1 MSAPT
6 ATMTGLYYDG
16 RVPVGSRAT
25 MIVTGREVA
34 LIGERVSEHY
44 PLANL
49 HVSPRVVGADR
60 FIRLPDHGQFQ
71 CTDTPLLDRLPLE
84 VPAERISAWLE
95 QRWAIAVACVLVTVA
110 VLAYGY
116 MFWLPAAAERLVTH
130 IPIESEARLG
140 SKALTWLDSKHFF
153 NSTSLDIET
162 QSRLSEGFGRLTQGL
177 PLEASYSLALR
188 DSRLLGPNALA
199 LPGGTIV
206 ITDQMVKLTETPEEA
221 LAVLAHEIGHVELRH
236 SMRHL
241 LQDSATV
248 AIAAAV
254 TSDASSLSA
263 AVAGLPALLVQMK
276 YSREFEAEADEYAFA
291 LLKRN
296 GISPLAFASVMERLS
311 RHTGS
316 GKDNEEDFAFLSTH
330 PMSQERI
337 AQARAAAE
345 KP

>member
-1 MSAPT
+1 MSAP
-6 ATMTGLYYDG
+6 ATTINGLYYDG

-34 LIGERVSEHY
+34 VIGERVSEHY
-44 PLANL
+44 PLSNL
-49 HVSPRVVGADR
+49 RLSPRVVGSER
-60 FIRLPDHGQFQ
+60 FIRFPDHGQFQ
-71 CTDTPLLDRLPLE
+71 CADTPLLDRMPLE

-95 QRWAIAVACVLVTVA
+95 QRWIIAVASVLVTVA
-110 VLAYGY
+110 LLACGY
-116 MFWLPAAAERLVTH
+116 MFWLPAAAERLVGH

-140 SKALTWLDSKHFF
+140 RKALTWLDGKQFF
-153 NSTSLDIET
+153 TSTRLDIET
-162 QSRLSEGFGRLTQGL
+162 QTRLSEGFGRLTHGL
-177 PLEASYSLALR
+177 PLEASYSIALR

-241 LQDSATV
+241 LQDSATAVV
-248 AIAAAV
+248 ATAV

-311 RHTGS
+311 KQRGS
-316 GKDNEEDFAFLSTH
+316 AKEDEDLAFLSTH

-337 AQARAAAE
+337 ARARAAAGN
-345 KP
+345 

>member
-1 MSAPT
+1 MSASA
-6 ATMTGLYYDG
+6 ATMNGLYYDG
-16 RVPVGSRAT
+16 RMPVGSRAT

-34 LIGERVSEHY
+34 LIGECVSDHY

-49 HVSPRVVGADR
+49 RVSPRVVGADR
-60 FIRLPDHGQFQ
+60 FIRLPDNGQFQ
-71 CTDTPLLDRLPLE
+71 CADTPLLDRLPLE

-95 QRWAIAVACVLVTVA
+95 QRWIIAIASVLVTVGL
-110 VLAYGY
+110 LAYGY
-116 MFWLPAAAERLVTH
+116 MVWLPVAAERLVAH
-130 IPIESEARLG
+130 IPIHSEAKLG
-140 SKALTWLDSKHFF
+140 SKALGWLDSKHFF
-153 NSTSLDIET
+153 NSTRLDVET
-162 QSRLSEGFGRLTQGL
+162 QSRLSEGFGRLTRGL

-188 DSRLLGPNALA
+188 DAPRLGPNALA

-206 ITDQMVKLTETPEEA
+206 ITDQMVKLTETPDEA
-221 LAVLAHEIGHVELRH
+221 PAVLAHEIGHVELRH

-241 LQDSATV
+241 LQDSATAAV
-248 AIAAAV
+248 AAAV

-296 GISPLAFASVMERLS
+296 GISPLAFGTVMERLS
-311 RHTGS
+311 RHRDGS
-316 GKDNEEDFAFLSTH
+316 KEDEEDFAFLSTH

-337 AQARAAAE
+337 ARARAAAE
-345 KP
+345 K